1 MFRFL
6 KIFIGTASL
15 MGSTFFGTPSFAQSA
30 ATASDAVKDFNQQI
44 QILQQIQPYVER
56 MDLGRLLVIR
66 NSIQAVIQN
75 IESNQAAGKNDI
87 TMETMRLLQNLII
100 QYRFSTSFFG
110 WQDPVPMTSIYAPV
124 IASQLKELQELSK
137 QLENDY
143 GFDDSP
149 YTQVTAQTFRQMH
162 KLLQELDTLPI
173 PLQLKTDLR
182 TLWPA
187 IGETIA
193 IAQLG
198 DRPKTFEKAIQA
210 IGTIRNLYSIFNQIA
225 TSAAGFNLV
234 IELQGLS
241 EFYAEYAQ
249 VD

>member
-1 MFRFL
+1 
-6 KIFIGTASL
+6 
-15 MGSTFFGTPSFAQSA
+15 
-30 ATASDAVKDFNQQI
+30 
-44 QILQQIQPYVER
+44 
-56 MDLGRLLVIR
+56 
-66 NSIQAVIQN
+66 
-75 IESNQAAGKNDI
+75 
-87 TMETMRLLQNLII
+87 
-100 QYRFSTSFFG
+100 
-110 WQDPVPMTSIYAPV
+110 MTSIYAPV